1 MLKNLNLSVKLI
13 GGFMMIGLLLLI
25 GGLVGSLGISHV
37 SGDLKSFSEGHLPG
51 IYHLAAMAEAQQN
64 IAAMEQ
70 SLLALQPSDRDGKKR
85 LLTKLEAAWGRA
97 EETRKRYNALPQTG
111 DVKNRLKTLNPAWE
125 AWQRDHTK
133 LIRFVKEGKQE
144 EATALS
150 SGPLADSFSAA
161 ERRLRDLSDLIVG
174 LAEKAGKAGHT
185 QASWLKITALA
196 GTAVGILL
204 ALYLGIFF
212 ARSITI
218 PINRI
223 IAKLTEAS
231 DQFAE
236 AAGQIALSSNHLAE
250 GTSVQAEAVEETSSV
265 VKELTSANQEHDGQI
280 HTLQKATHEIEIPRK
295 DAFENIKS
303 AAGAMGGIK
312 ESSEKTSD
320 VLKMIEKIAFQT
332 NLLALN
338 ASVEAARAGEVGA
351 GFAVVAD
358 EVRALAIQSA
368 EATKNTATLIE
379 GIAGAISK
387 GGELI
392 EISATKFSEYTE
404 SANTF
409 VSIIDRA
416 ADTSSEQARR
426 FEQIS
431 MAIEKINRVVQENAA
446 RAEEG
451 ASATEEITAQ
461 SAAMK
466 EYVLKLAAVI
476 GENGKGA
483 PPVSRARSGIPFR
496 LLPSPKEKERLLP
509 IPDQGEEVQSC

>member
-1 MLKNLNLSVKLI
+1 MLRNLNLSVKLI

-25 GGLVGSLGISHV
+25 GGFVGSLGISHV

-51 IYHLAAMAEAQQN
+51 IYHLATMAEAQQN
-64 IAAMEQ
+64 IAVMEQ
-70 SLLALQPSDRDGKKR
+70 SLLTLQPSDRDGKKR
-85 LLTKLEAAWGRA
+85 LFTKIEEAWGRA
-97 EETRKRYNALPQTG
+97 EESRKRYNALPQTG
-111 DVKNRLKTLNPAWE
+111 DVAKGWGALNPAWE
-125 AWQRDHTK
+125 AWQRDHNR
-133 LIRFVKEGKQE
+133 LIQLVKEGKQE

-161 ERRLRDLSDLIVG
+161 ERRLRELSSLTVG

-185 QASWLKITALA
+185 QASWLKITALV
-196 GTAVGILL
+196 GTAVGIVI
-204 ALYLGIFF
+204 ALSFGIFF
-212 ARSITI
+212 ARSITV

-223 IAKLTEAS
+223 IAKLTETS

-236 AAGQIALSSNHLAE
+236 AAGQSALSSNHLVE
-250 GTSVQAEAVEETSSV
+250 GTSVQVEAVEETSSV
-265 VKELTSANQEHDGQI
+265 MRKLTSANHAHDEYI
-280 HTLQKATHEIEIPRK
+280 HTLQKTTHEIDDIRK
-295 DAFENIKS
+295 EAFSNIKG
-303 AAGAMGGIK
+303 AAQAMGGIK

-368 EATKNTATLIE
+368 EATKDTAKLIE

-392 EISATKFSEYTE
+392 ETSATKFSEYSE

-451 ASATEEITAQ
+451 AAAEEITAQ
-461 SAAMK
+461 SEAMK

-476 GENGKGA
+476 GENGESA
-483 PPVSRARSGIPFR
+483 PPVPRVRSGIPFR

-509 IPDQGEEVQSC
+509 IPDQSEEVQSC